1 MALPRCTEVWSAAVD
16 QCCHSAVS
24 LQLAAVIHNNQ
35 VFVVSSCSSHWACL
49 HCVGR
54 ALPRIFFH
62 YSHLSALSSNWNDKL
77 RSYSWDSP
85 TLPVSTNPCQR
96 GEIWWHSYRGERT
109 LAAIITTKNSSELL
123 TQLFK
128 ISKRN
133 PKQTNYR
140 NLRRNYWSCPSGI
153 IRKHKHHR
161 PRPGHFFKCDF
172 IQFCVDNTEV
182 FQP

>member
-1 MALPRCTEVWSAAVD
+1 MTSCRWWHSHLCNDWAPEYWSTS
-16 QCCHSAVS
+16 HSGCATIAS
-24 LQLAAVIHNNQ
+24 RSYQEDGITWWKYQ
-35 VFVVSSCSSHWACL
+35 VFVVTRLARLALCRQSCLGFSS
-49 HCVGR
+49 
-54 ALPRIFFH
+54 ITFI
-62 YSHLSALSSNWNDKL
+62 SSNWNDKL
-77 RSYSWDSP
+77 RSYSRDSS

-96 GEIWWHSYRGERT
+96 GEIWWHSYRRERT

-153 IRKHKHHR
+153 TWKHKQQAR
-161 PRPGHFFKCDF
+161 DVLATSSNA
-172 IQFCVDNTEV
+172 IS
-182 FQP
+182 

>member
-1 MALPRCTEVWSAAVD
+1 M
-16 QCCHSAVS
+16 
-24 LQLAAVIHNNQ
+24 
-35 VFVVSSCSSHWACL
+35 
-49 HCVGR
+49 
-54 ALPRIFFH
+54 PRIFFH
-62 YSHLSALSSNWNDKL
+62 FSHISALSSNWNDKL
-77 RSYSWDSP
+77 RSYSWDPP

-153 IRKHKHHR
+153 IWKPKHLRLSNMTDILAR
-161 PRPGHFFKCDF
+161 PLLFFLSNRISYNFVLIILKCFSHNDF
-172 IQFCVDNTEV
+172 LPTKKCSPKKAEIFRNVYIIN
-182 FQP
+182 FHI

>member
-1 MALPRCTEVWSAAVD
+1 M
-16 QCCHSAVS
+16 
-24 LQLAAVIHNNQ
+24 
-35 VFVVSSCSSHWACL
+35 
-49 HCVGR
+49 
-54 ALPRIFFH
+54 PRIFFH
-62 YSHLSALSSNWNDKL
+62 FSHLSALSSNWNDKL
-77 RSYSWDSP
+77 RSYSWDPP

-96 GEIWWHSYRGERT
+96 GEIWWHSYRRERT

-153 IRKHKHHR
+153 VRKHKHQR
-161 PRPGHFFKCDF
+161 QDSQATSSNAISYNFVLIILKCFSHNDF
-172 IQFCVDNTEV
+172 LPTKKCSPKKAEIFRNVYIIN
-182 FQP
+182 FHI

>member
-1 MALPRCTEVWSAAVD
+1 MVGL
-16 QCCHSAVS
+16 
-24 LQLAAVIHNNQ
+24 LQRLARHCLCRQ
-35 VFVVSSCSSHWACL
+35 SCLGFSSITL
-49 HCVGR
+49 
-54 ALPRIFFH
+54 I
-62 YSHLSALSSNWNDKL
+62 SSNRNDKL
-77 RSYSWDSP
+77 RSYSWDPS

-153 IRKHKHHR
+153 IWKPTHLRLSMTNILATSL
-161 PRPGHFFKCDF
+161 FLSNTISYNFVLIILKCFSHNDF
-172 IQFCVDNTEV
+172 LPTKKCSPKKAEIFRNVYIIN
-182 FQP
+182 FHI